1 MRSIIIILAIIGV
14 VMVAIGFV
22 QNNQQCPP
30 PVIQYRY
37 IPKTFT
43 EEQQVQTPLL
53 AMSSVYN
60 MFEKDDP
67 WYVERSYATQEVKQA
82 NPV

>member
-37 IPKTFT
+37 VPKTFT

-53 AMSSVYN
+53 SMSSIYN

-67 WYVERSYATQEVKQA
+67 WYVERSYATQEVKQG

>member
-37 IPKTFT
+37 VPKTFT
-43 EEQQVQTPLL
+43 EEQQVQTP
-53 AMSSVYN
+53 
-60 MFEKDDP
+60 
-67 WYVERSYATQEVKQA
+67 
-82 NPV
+82 